1 MSLPNLAK
9 DVEQYSSKLIPFIE
23 NVPKYAHDIALILS
37 QSFAISGHLRILH
50 ALRYSTAYGSSFQ
63 KVTDDLRIV
72 YSIVRYSAQE
82 ISSGIEEMKRTAK
95 GVVTPDEYQR
105 TWSQLWSLFSSQ
117 SGYTLP
123 IRLNHAR
130 LMIEALNAL
139 MKKRVPLPIEIPG
152 LSIEPVDETM
162 MARLRKDFNTIL
174 LAQIKSEEQQRQQQQ
189 WKEMPSNPKTPKR
202 PSPARLRP
210 SPPTPEI
217 PPPPPPPP
225 SPPALPPRSK
235 PSTPQ
240 TKPPKAAQKAA
251 RMARPSSFE
260 PGWPELESDSSEDEV
275 HFSSPNE
282 NSALSASSY
291 ANSDFVDHWTL
302 DVFGQHID
310 SSAPLNRS
318 GEGSGCYAC
327 PVMDARE
334 KLEKEYDELC
344 QLDFPGKPQI
354 SISFFLRDR
363 DHRTKVLCTVYTSKT
378 RTVYS
383 AMPITK
389 LEIYRD
395 GSSLQLCVRHSEG
408 KEGLY
413 LWAGLQFSSMEKMVV
428 FYCSFLALRGQDGS
442 GPIKKFLD
450 YELKDELYVFGGKI
464 FDDNYIHALRIY
476 RDHDTKAIRLQAS
489 IYEGDLEWVPVWT
502 AFIQNY
508 LKKKNWMRRSGT
520 KIYLSKLQRVIFID
534 SSDYSPQ
541 ITREGEH
548 VLSFTSED
556 DANSFEYRIKDLIDF
571 GTKQKKGK

>member
-50 ALRYSTAYGSSFQ
+50 ALRYSTAYESSFQ
-63 KVTDDLRIV
+63 KVTDDLRVV
-72 YSIVRYSAQE
+72 YSIVRYSAKE

-105 TWSQLWSLFSSQ
+105 TWSRLWSLFSSQ
-117 SGYTLP
+117 SG
-123 IRLNHAR
+123 
-130 LMIEALNAL
+130 
-139 MKKRVPLPIEIPG
+139 
-152 LSIEPVDETM
+152 EPVDETM
-162 MARLRKDFNTIL
+162 MARLRTDFNTIL

-189 WKEMPSNPKTPKR
+189 WKEMPSNPKTHKR

-260 PGWPELESDSSEDEV
+260 RGWPELDSDSSEDEV

-291 ANSDFVDHWTL
+291 VNSDFVDHWTL

-334 KLEKEYDELC
+334 KLEKEYEELC

-408 KEGLY
+408 KDGLY

-489 IYEGDLEWVPVWT
+489 IHEGDLEWVPVWT
-502 AFIQNY
+502 AFIQHY
-508 LKKKNWMRRSGT
+508 LKKKNWMRRSGN

-556 DANSFEYRIKDLIDF
+556 DANSFEYRINDLIDF